1 MHNEG
6 QRRREDSSKVETVRP
21 SRRGVGVKTS
31 SLKTKK
37 KQKKQT
43 NKQTN
48 KQSVVVDCHLV
59 EEGGPWPYRII

>member
-1 MHNEG
+1 MSLHNEG
-6 QRRREDSSKVETVRP
+6 QRRRVDSSKAETVRP

-37 KQKKQT
+37 NKNKQT

-48 KQSVVVDCHLV
+48 KQKNSQS
-59 EEGGPWPYRII
+59 